1 MKLDVVVAGGVVS
14 LRQHV
19 ADFLTIVAPYIL
31 DGDAIVEV
39 HLVTDRIMAKNVL
52 SYQSP
57 THFPY
62 PDRGS
67 RMLGEIYL
75 NPKFIK
81 KHGQDFDVM
90 ALHGFLHL
98 LGYDH
103 ETEGDR
109 LIMEQLETKLLR
121 LYHQQFHFH
130 ATRPRP

>member
-1 MKLDVVVAGGVVS
+1 MKLDVIVAGGIES

-19 ADFLTIVAPYIL
+19 ADFLTTVTPYIL
-31 DGDAIVEV
+31 DGDATVEA

-52 SYQSP
+52 SYRSP

-62 PDRGS
+62 PDRSS

-75 NPKFIK
+75 NPQFIK
-81 KHGQDFDVM
+81 KHNQDFDVM

-103 ETEGDR
+103 ETESDR
-109 LIMEQLETKLLR
+109 MIMEQLENKLLR
-121 LYHQQFHFH
+121 LYHKQFYLH